1 MAYQNVG
8 TPRFYIDLLSHNQSI
23 GNIDKIFIKNDSG
36 DITYANTNDGDDFL
50 FDLINLNPEII
61 NPIELLQENDLDNC
75 RIGISFKNN
84 IMTYYDRG
92 FWGILNHNHGSTD
105 TYFWARNIFTDSS
118 TGSSSWFTEREDI
131 INGDVVNGY
140 GRASDGK
147 TGTIEDGFSIMTGKM
162 NDSGDVLGSAEF
174 RFELNNP
181 TNGSKT
187 INIGSFIWGT
197 YYDMPHSPELNLT
210 MTIINDGYKSI
221 KTQGGSYYANTS
233 YESSPKW
240 NQGDKEI
247 EPWSVGENNIFRRRR
262 GRRSWSLDF
271 KYLSPKDL
279 FSSNMS
285 TEYYLE
291 HTDNV
296 STDDWSL
303 QGDSNKFNYNI
314 DNDDSFESQV
324 LNKIGNGQ
332 RFIFQPDNTNNNPD
346 QFAICQ
352 LEQDSL
358 LIKQESK
365 NLYNIKLKITEV
377 W

>member
-8 TPRFYIDLLSHNQSI
+8 TPRFYIDWGEWQKNLGTLEPKEMDFVDTTGTGLGVVSI
-23 GNIDKIFIKNDSG
+23 EEMVGAIG
-36 DITYANTNDGDDFL
+36 
-50 FDLINLNPEII
+50 LNPVTPLVLPV
-61 NPIELLQENDLDNC
+61 NGLNTWG
-75 RIGISFKNN
+75 RITLTSGAPANVGHESFPN
-84 IMTYYDRG
+84 YVAV
-92 FWGILNHNHGSTD
+92 LNHNFLD
-105 TYFWARNIFTDSS
+105 ANARFNVQSSS
-118 TGSSSWFTEREDI
+118 TGSDTYTLNLDENI
-131 INGDVVNGY
+131 INYESEGQSFPDWGGNN
-140 GRASDGK
+140 
-147 TGTIEDGFSIMTGKM
+147 GFSITTLKNVNPVASQYMRFLLA
-162 NDSGDVLGSAEF
+162 SGSNPDGGTTFTDDIYIGAISF
-174 RFELNNP
+174 GRF
-181 TNGSKT
+181 
-187 INIGSFIWGT
+187 
-197 YYDMPHSPELNLT
+197 YDMPHSPELNLT

-247 EPWSVGENNIFRRRR
+247 EPWSVGENNILRRRR

-271 KYLSPKDL
+271 KYLSPNDL